1 MKILYDYHMHSEISP
16 DAHFSMEA
24 MCESALKNG
33 MREIAFTDHY
43 EFYVNGVVRPW
54 FNERY
59 VEKYFETLEEC
70 RKKFEGR
77 LSIKSG
83 MEFGQLDMK
92 LSEEGDFDCL
102 AHIDY
107 FKKHCAKQ
115 NLPDLYEE
123 YQPTIKKVLKNVI
136 RRGKG
141 IEINTACM
149 GSILEDTMPGMEILR
164 MYKELGGRII
174 TAGSD
179 SHRPE
184 RIGYGF
190 DRVYQMLK
198 EAGFDSISIYKNRK
212 NIQQPI

>member
-1 MKILYDYHMHSEISP
+1 M
-16 DAHFSMEA
+16 
-24 MCESALKNG
+24 
-33 MREIAFTDHY
+33 
-43 EFYVNGVVRPW
+43 
-54 FNERY
+54 
-59 VEKYFETLEEC
+59 
-70 RKKFEGR
+70 
-77 LSIKSG
+77 
-83 MEFGQLDMK
+83 
-92 LSEEGDFDCL
+92 
-102 AHIDY
+102 
-107 FKKHCAKQ
+107 
-115 NLPDLYEE
+115 
-123 YQPTIKKVLKNVI
+123 I